1 MGKISFAQDRFI
13 QYLSDDNLSMRQF
26 AIKFNIDYAKIKRFY
41 NTGVACNDLQKVL
54 CKILYLENDFLICS

>member
-26 AIKFNIDYAKIKRFY
+26 AIKYNIDYAKIKRFY
-41 NTGVACNDLQKVL
+41 HTGVACIDLQKVL